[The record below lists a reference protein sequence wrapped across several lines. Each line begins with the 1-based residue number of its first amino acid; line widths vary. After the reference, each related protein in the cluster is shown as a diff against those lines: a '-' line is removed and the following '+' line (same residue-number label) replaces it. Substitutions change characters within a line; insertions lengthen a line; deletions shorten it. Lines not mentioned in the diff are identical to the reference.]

1 MYCRQ
6 KNWRIVL
13 LHQLIANSVIKLGAE
28 KDGNVNRKNAFSE
41 LNILFEAEKLMR
53 ALINMLKSNKKQKR
67 KVFLKIQKQRKS

>member
-13 LHQLIANSVIKLGAE
+13 LRQLIANSVIKLGAE